1 MGEMSDK
8 IWTHNPNYPDCKEP
22 PLSEK
27 DKALNEIECL
37 LEELLSKVEALKEPR
52 PGGPLMK
59 ILNLM
64 RSKFIPQGKV
74 IVSDMDFPPAHPAE
88 ENDNITSA
96 PFPVDMVEAEPE
108 KNKRCTCDTQANDQW
123 ESDIKT
129 TEDALSRILG
139 EKAPERVSDA
149 EISDLLRY
157 LQLRDYD
164 HEICKEDVTCLF
176 SALQELQRRRAA
188 E

>member
-96 PFPVDMVEAEPE
+96 PFPVDMVEAEPFGRSAE
-108 KNKRCTCDTQANDQW
+108 EHFVVGEIRFNV
-123 ESDIKT
+123 IKT
-129 TEDALSRILG
+129 INGVELNRPELYKPMTKEIRPLTED
-139 EKAPERVSDA
+139 
-149 EISDLLRY
+149 
-157 LQLRDYD
+157 
-164 HEICKEDVTCLF
+164 
-176 SALQELQRRRAA
+176 
-188 E
+188 